1 MREPPGEAVFP
12 FPNLAYP
19 EDFPQREAAYIAII
33 SLMMVRFPEGVRL
46 LKSDLLN
53 RQNKMP
59 SFEVSEPVPGELALT
74 IRRESEWGS

>member
-1 MREPPGEAVFP
+1 MREPIGEAVFP

-33 SLMMVRFPEGVRL
+33 SVMMIRFPEGVRF
-46 LKSDLLN
+46 LKTDLLH
-53 RQNKMP
+53 RQHKPP

-74 IRRESEWGS
+74 VRRESEWGS